1 METTYS
7 IECQVEQRC
16 SVEIGRWQNVAEKY
30 TSLMR
35 TVAIVDSAVADREAI
50 YELFNEVIV
59 VDGGESIK
67 SLSVAGGLLQQ
78 LCDIGVDRQSVLVAI
93 GGGTVTDVV
102 GFVAATYM
110 RGISC
115 VFFPTTLLG
124 QVDAAIGGKC
134 AVNMGGYKNMVGAFA
149 LPKQVVCDTSWL
161 ASLPEREWRAGMAE
175 VVKTAIIGDVALF
188 ELLENKTLNNFRNDA
203 DLCSEIVARCVAVK
217 CDIVRRDLREAGER
231 RLLNLGHTIAHA
243 IESLSQE
250 FSHGEAVAMGI
261 VYASR
266 KAVER
271 GVLAPDVAELI
282 ESLLQRYDLPT
293 ELPLAEGALLE
304 AVAHDKKSI
313 NGTPR
318 WVLPTAIGRCI
329 VEK

>member
-1 METTYS
+1 MGTTYS

-16 SVEIGRWQNVAEKY
+16 SVEIGCWQNIAEKY
-30 TSLMR
+30 TSLVR
-35 TVAIVDSAVADREAI
+35 TVAIVDRAVADRGAI

-67 SLSVAGGLLQQ
+67 SLSAAGGLLQQ

-175 VVKTAIIGDVALF
+175 VIKTAIIGDAALF
-188 ELLENKTLNNFRNDA
+188 ELLENNTLNNFRNDA

-271 GVLAPDVAELI
+271 GVLAPDVAERI

-293 ELPLAEGALLE
+293 EIPLAEGALLE

>member
-1 METTYS
+1 MGTTYS

-16 SVEIGRWQNVAEKY
+16 SVEIGCWQNIAEKY
-30 TSLMR
+30 TSLVR
-35 TVAIVDSAVADREAI
+35 TVAIVDRAVVDREAI
-50 YELFNEVIV
+50 HELFNEVIV

-67 SLSVAGGLLQQ
+67 SLSAAGGLLQQ

-175 VVKTAIIGDVALF
+175 VIKTAIIGDAALF
-188 ELLENKTLNNFRNDA
+188 DLLENKTLNNFRNDA
-203 DLCSEIVARCVAVK
+203 DLCAEIVARCVAVK

-271 GVLAPDVAELI
+271 GVLAPDVAERI

-304 AVAHDKKSI
+304 AVAHDKKSV

-329 VEK
+329 IEK